1 MKTITRTYNVLEA
14 EDLERAV
21 SEYFGKEITLSEMEV
36 DVCDC
41 IHPWDDDF
49 EKYYDPSTEA
59 LGMCITVEGAENAEG
74 YDFVSEFEIGLADF
88 FREKDLFIDDK
99 YIFGFDTGLFKSY
112 SRYVSTDD

>member
-1 MKTITRTYNVLEA
+1 
-14 EDLERAV
+14 
-21 SEYFGKEITLSEMEV
+21 
-36 DVCDC
+36 
-41 IHPWDDDF
+41 
-49 EKYYDPSTEA
+49 
-59 LGMCITVEGAENAEG
+59 MCITVEGAENAEG